1 MKKSLISF
9 VLPFFVTAIIAVI
22 FFNDISLSDIFNN
35 ISRIPLSYFMLFVI
49 LTIIGTLLRA
59 YRYYILLSGKV
70 SFFDLVLITLV
81 RNFSVDLLPARTA
94 SLAFYV
100 ILLKKRDVST
110 EEGSSSFVISV
121 FYDGLALVLMLSG
134 LLFFIDTDQ
143 LWVGIYIS
151 MGIIFLISVIAV
163 FFSDRIIYFIIN
175 LKIVKKF
182 EKLHKFLSDVF
193 KYLELHKSRKER
205 LILFGLSFLIR
216 LIKYVFV
223 FVLFS
228 AIMEIVFNISIF
240 SKFSFALAGTEMSSL
255 LPIQGLGGFGTW
267 ELAFKL
273 LFESLNVIGENTSR
287 LSITSFAE
295 AGIVIHIVTQVWEY
309 SIGIIAF
316 FIFTFK
322 KGLQKK

>member
-1 MKKSLISF
+1 
-9 VLPFFVTAIIAVI
+9 
-22 FFNDISLSDIFNN
+22 
-35 ISRIPLSYFMLFVI
+35 
-49 LTIIGTLLRA
+49 
-59 YRYYILLSGKV
+59 
-70 SFFDLVLITLV
+70 
-81 RNFSVDLLPARTA
+81 
-94 SLAFYV
+94 
-100 ILLKKRDVST
+100 
-110 EEGSSSFVISV
+110 
-121 FYDGLALVLMLSG
+121 
-134 LLFFIDTDQ
+134 
-143 LWVGIYIS
+143 
-151 MGIIFLISVIAV
+151 MGIIFLISIIAV
-163 FFSDRIIYFIIN
+163 FFSDKIIYFIIN

-182 EKLHKFLSDVF
+182 EKLHKFFSDVF

-228 AIMEIVFNISIF
+228 AIMEIAFNISIF